1 MLEKI
6 MKDGLKAGAYLTV
19 VSWENDGDNYATKM
33 VHYPTLDQ
41 ALLDSRLLTACAPMY
56 NSGGHDLREGRLKAF
71 SAIVQVLKDHREQL
85 DKNLLPVLDHIINH
99 IGGDDDGSI
108 HVLYELWDYIDNL
121 SYSLMGSSE
130 YYCMRVAES
139 ITVNLVEED
148 VKVNAKLIE
157 TTRPNH

>member
-33 VHYPTLDQ
+33 VHYPTLDY
-41 ALLDSRLLTACAPMY
+41 ALLDSRLLNACSSMY
-56 NSGGHDLREGRLKAF
+56 NSGDWDYQEKRHESFPYILSVLEGHKE
-71 SAIVQVLKDHREQL
+71 
-85 DKNLLPVLDHIINH
+85 LLS
-99 IGGDDDGSI
+99 GD
-108 HVLYELWDYIDNL
+108 LYEIYQEAKSADTDDSESVNNLNHLWDYISNM
-121 SYSLMGSSE
+121 SYELMGSSE
-130 YYCMRVAES
+130 YYYMRVAKS
-139 ITVNLVEED
+139 ITVNFIEED